1 MIGSDDSEAFAGAN
15 MEFDDSVV
23 RRSFMRKVFSILMV
37 QLVVTIGIIAIF
49 LYVEEVNTFAKTHH
63 WMYYVALG
71 VTFVMIITLACC
83 PNIRRNFP
91 VNFICLA
98 IFTLA
103 EGYLLGSISAAYG
116 ADAVMWAAA
125 ITAIVSLSLTIFAL
139 QTKIDF
145 TVMGGCLFVFLIV
158 LLCFGIL
165 CAIIRNHYA
174 NIAYSALGA
183 LLFAFYLVYDI
194 QLMMGGKHK
203 YSISPEEY
211 IFAAL
216 NLYLDIVN
224 MFLYILYLVSAAK
237 NG

>member
-49 LYVEEVNTFAKTHH
+49 LYVDEVNEFARTHH

-165 CAIIRNHYA
+165 CAIIRNHY
-174 NIAYSALGA
+174 
-183 LLFAFYLVYDI
+183 LVYDI

>member
-1 MIGSDDSEAFAGAN
+1 
-15 MEFDDSVV
+15 
-23 RRSFMRKVFSILMV
+23 MRKVFSILMV
-37 QLVVTIGIIAIF
+37 QLVVTIGIICIF
-49 LYVEEVNTFAKTHH
+49 LYVDEVRIFAFQNR

-71 VTFVMIITLACC
+71 ITFVMIITLACC
-83 PNIRRNFP
+83 PNVRRNFP
-91 VNFICLA
+91 INFICLA

-116 ADAVMWAAA
+116 ADAVMWAAG
-125 ITAIVSLSLTIFAL
+125 ITAVVSLSLTVFAL

-174 NIAYSALGA
+174 NIAYASLGA
-183 LLFAFYLVYDI
+183 LLFAFFQYLVYDI

-224 MFLYILYLVSAAK
+224 MFIYILYLVGAVK
-237 NG
+237 N

>member
-1 MIGSDDSEAFAGAN
+1 MFASEDTEGFAGAS
-15 MEFDDSVV
+15 MEFDDSAV
-23 RRSFMRKVFSILMV
+23 RRSFMRKVFSILMA
-37 QLVVTIGIIAIF
+37 QLVVTIGIICIF
-49 LYVEEVNTFAKTHH
+49 LYVDEVREFSREHF

-71 VTFVMIITLACC
+71 ITFVMIIMLACC

-116 ADAVMWAAA
+116 ADAVMWAAG
-125 ITAIVSLSLTIFAL
+125 ITAVVALSLTIFAL

-158 LLCFGIL
+158 LLCFGLL
-165 CAIIRNHYA
+165 CAIIRNQYA
-174 NIAYSALGA
+174 NIAYASLGA

-203 YSISPEEY
+203 YSLSPEEY

-224 MFLYILYLVSAAK
+224 MFLYILYLVAAAK
-237 NG
+237 N